1 MTSQAAVDVLI
12 EKGKFEPH
20 AALAVAEAIETAMTQ
35 AQIVTVPIL
44 DARLTEL
51 KADTRISLVSLESHL
66 EKKIELSTANLEKKI
81 DVINAHLERKIEV
94 TNERTKAELV
104 RWVFLVMLGNVALSA
119 GATAILNVLQHP
131 H

>member
-20 AALAVAEAIETAMTQ
+20 AALAVAEAIDTAMTQ

-44 DARLTEL
+44 DARLAEL
-51 KADTRISLVSLESHL
+51 KADTRISLVSLKSHL
-66 EKKIELSTANLEKKI
+66 EKRIDNLE
-81 DVINAHLERKIEV
+81 NKIEV
-94 TNERTKAELV
+94 TSERTKAELERTKAELV